1 MQLSNRFLPQQP
13 LLIVVVLL
21 LGVSSLCLGQYPLSL
36 SEVFYHLTHYSDAE
50 GIASQVIWTVRLPR
64 ILMAL
69 LAGGA
74 LGLCGATLQGVFHNP
89 LVDPHIIGVTS
100 GAAFG
105 GTLAILLGL
114 SPLLMMGSTFFF
126 GLTALI
132 LVYAIAA
139 LQGLENTLVLILSGI
154 ILSGF
159 FAALVSLIQYQADTE
174 ETLPNI
180 VFWLLGSFATANWN
194 KVLLLAVPVG
204 IAATV
209 LFQLRWRIN
218 LLSLNDKDAR
228 ALGVAVVPL
237 RRSVLVC
244 CAFLVAAQVA
254 VSGSIAWV
262 GLVIPHLARLL
273 VGGIVT
279 IPIGCIA
286 GGLVAMYSGV
296 EINGQPVEFTFALI
310 LMNMIPVLIVAV
322 LVALGLKFIPEKMIN
337 GFQIF
342 AKFLVALITL
352 GLAAAVIKFLLGWEL
367 IPGLDPI
374 FMAPGDKPGEVMR
387 AIEVIGSISCVLLGA
402 YPMVLLLTRWFE
414 KPLMSV
420 GNLLKV
426 NNIAAAGM
434 VATLANNIP
443 MFGMMKNMDTRGK
456 VINCAF
462 AVSAA
467 FALGDHLGFAAANM
481 NAMIFPMIVGKLI
494 GGVTAIGVA
503 MLLVP
508 KDEDV
513 PAPAET
519 NPEAQS

>member
-36 SEVFYHLTHYSDAE
+36 SEVFYHLTHYSEAE

-180 VFWLLGSFATANWN
+180 VFWLLGSFATANWH

-228 ALGVAVVPL
+228 ALGWRWFLCDAAFWCAAHFWSPL
-237 RRSVLVC
+237 RWRSAAVLPGLGWLFRIWRVC
-244 CAFLVAAQVA
+244 
-254 VSGSIAWV
+254 WW
-262 GLVIPHLARLL
+262 
-273 VGGIVT
+273 
-279 IPIGCIA
+279 
-286 GGLVAMYSGV
+286 
-296 EINGQPVEFTFALI
+296 ALI
-310 LMNMIPVLIVAV
+310 IVVYCRVPSGWGAV
-322 LVALGLKFIPEKMIN
+322 L
-337 GFQIF
+337 
-342 AKFLVALITL
+342 
-352 GLAAAVIKFLLGWEL
+352 
-367 IPGLDPI
+367 
-374 FMAPGDKPGEVMR
+374 
-387 AIEVIGSISCVLLGA
+387 
-402 YPMVLLLTRWFE
+402 
-414 KPLMSV
+414 
-420 GNLLKV
+420 
-426 NNIAAAGM
+426 
-434 VATLANNIP
+434 
-443 MFGMMKNMDTRGK
+443 
-456 VINCAF
+456 
-462 AVSAA
+462 
-467 FALGDHLGFAAANM
+467 
-481 NAMIFPMIVGKLI
+481 
-494 GGVTAIGVA
+494 
-503 MLLVP
+503 
-508 KDEDV
+508 
-513 PAPAET
+513 
-519 NPEAQS
+519 